1 MLYLQRLQLSLKNP
15 HLSFCI
21 DNRKPAAANICSM
34 YILFYLLHIYYRERI
49 QNKVKKTGDKT
60 GFFTRLIYIQIKK
73 EMVKV

>member
-1 MLYLQRLQLSLKNP
+1 MNNGSSILGDQNGNGYFTGDLST
-15 HLSFCI
+15 HVVIIYF
-21 DNRKPAAANICSM
+21 
-34 YILFYLLHIYYRERI
+34 FYLLHIYYRERI